1 MFLKEEWCNEKNI
14 GWGLISP
21 KKIEAPSCGSCSPR
35 DTVEQAKKGRPIYFT
50 SLTLQTVIRLLTI
63 CKNID
68 ICVVHDHVSQALFLS
83 DYFLIISSVQG
94 KNMICA
100 LKRLTLLY
108 SSQHRID
115 CGTWQTQCSDF
126 IIPSVLTRRK
136 PMSPFS
142 EFEWQPWYGLSYVLV
157 QKKER
162 LERARIEERS
172 EYLEVIYSSVGKKLW
187 GFGVLNPVVGA
198 RMERIH
204 EYRRSQGYGTFG
216 TDGMWRREE
225 KPNLG
230 WAQGFQLRQPGDC
243 SCLL

>member
-21 KKIEAPSCGSCSPR
+21 KKMKPPAVAAAHPETLWNRQRRGGPSTSPPWLSR
-35 DTVEQAKKGRPIYFT
+35 QWLGYWWFAKISTFV
-50 SLTLQTVIRLLTI
+50 LFMIMFHRLFS
-63 CKNID
+63 
-68 ICVVHDHVSQALFLS
+68 H
-83 DYFLIISSVQG
+83 LIISSAQG
-94 KNMICA
+94 KNMIRA
-100 LKRLTLLY
+100 LKRLTFLY

-142 EFEWQPWYGLSYVLV
+142 EFEWQPWYGLSYVFV
-157 QKKER
+157 QKKEW

-187 GFGVLNPVVGA
+187 GFGVLNPIVGA
-198 RMERIH
+198 RMERRH
-204 EYRRSQGYGTFG
+204 EYRRYQGYGTFG

-225 KPNLG
+225 KTNLG
-230 WAQGFQLRQPGDC
+230 WAQGFQLRELGDC